1 LKKNSKSFQT
11 KSMGTMRKPS
21 KSTQLIR
28 KASWSVFI
36 KKFNEKHNSHLNTS
50 IGVVSV
56 ETKNNCK

>member
-1 LKKNSKSFQT
+1 MQ
-11 KSMGTMRKPS
+11 KPS
-21 KSTQLIR
+21 KSRQLIR

-56 ETKNNCK
+56 KTKDNSK